1 MQYSVCSHDLP
12 QGPVA
17 TILVGVIAGGNVK
30 NESNVL
36 CKIRVNVHLNAGQAS
51 PLEMVQVLSAM
62 CAAI

>member
-36 CKIRVNVHLNAGQAS
+36 CKIRVNVHLNAAS